1 MGAHCRGG
9 EIGRRA
15 SFRNWFR
22 KEWRFESSPRH
33 KSDIVVLKVKQEE
46 NNILEGIIRVT
57 GKGVGYFPVPDSEQD
72 LEIQPENLA
81 AALNRDRVKVEPLR
95 KEILGRKQARVV
107 EIVERHKTEFVGTL
121 EKTSE
126 GFFLVPDDKRMYR
139 DIFILEEKVKNAK
152 EGDKVQVKIV
162 EWPDPSKSPKGEM
175 IRVIGRAGEHNAEM
189 LGIVYESGFEV
200 DFPPEVETEAQAW
213 KEKYKKE
220 EKLKDRKDFRDT
232 TTFTIDPADAKDFD
246 DALSFKALPNG
257 DYEIG
262 VHIADVSHFVTE
274 KTELDK
280 EARKRGTSIYL
291 VDRTIPML
299 PEVLSNDLCS
309 LNPNEPKYAFSAVFV
324 MDKEAKVKE
333 RWFGKTLIE
342 SDKRFT
348 YEEAQEILDLPA
360 GRQVKSPFEEEL
372 KTLNELAKKLREE
385 KFRKGAIDFETE
397 EVKFVLDDLGKPIR
411 VYRKERKDTNKL
423 IEDFM
428 LLANREVA
436 TYMSRSGLSERGSS
450 DSQANSGHIANGAN
464 TRAAFVYRIHDA
476 PDREKIL
483 NLATFVKA
491 LGFKLNNKNGE
502 TTGEDIAQM
511 LRSVEGTPVEMLVKT
526 AAIRSMSKA
535 IYSTSNIGHFGLAF
549 EYYTHFT
556 SPIRRYPDLMVHRL
570 LFRFL
575 TKGQIEQDEI
585 IKYQRLCDD
594 SSEREIEAAEAER
607 ASIKYKQVEYM
618 SELLG
623 QEFDATISGVSEWG
637 VYVEEVE
644 TKAEGMVK
652 LRDMKD
658 DFYELNEKLYAIV
671 GKKTGKKYSLGD
683 KVRVKLIA
691 SDPERKTLDFQFV

>member
-1 MGAHCRGG
+1 M
-9 EIGRRA
+9 
-15 SFRNWFR
+15 
-22 KEWRFESSPRH
+22 K
-33 KSDIVVLKVKQEE
+33 EE
-46 NNILEGIIRVT
+46 NIFEGIIRVT
-57 GKGVGYFPVPDSEQD
+57 GKGVGYFPIADQEED
-72 LEIQPENLA
+72 LEIQPENIKT
-81 AALNRDRVKVEPLR
+81 ALNRDRVKIELLGQ
-95 KEILGRKQARVV
+95 EIYGRKQAKVV
-107 EIVERHKTEFVGTL
+107 DIVERHKTQFVGTL
-121 EKTSE
+121 EHGPE

-139 DIFILEEKVKNAK
+139 DIYIPFDSVRQCSPQAAQA
-152 EGDKVQVKIV
+152 GDKVQVKIV
-162 EWPDPSKSPKGEM
+162 EWSDPAKSPKGEI
-175 IRVIGRAGEHNAEM
+175 IRIIGKSGEHNAEM

-200 DFPPEVETEAQAW
+200 DFPKEVENEANAW
-213 KEKYKKE
+213 KNKYEKE
-220 EKLKDRKDFRDT
+220 DKLKDRKNFSKT

-246 DALSFKALPNG
+246 DAISFKTLPNG

-262 VHIADVSHFVTE
+262 IHIADVSHFVVE
-274 KTELDK
+274 KTELDR

-309 LNPNEPKYAFSAVFV
+309 LNPNESKYAFSAVFV
-324 MDKEAKVKE
+324 MNKDAQIKE

-348 YEEAQEILDLPA
+348 YEEAQEILDKKA
-360 GRQVKSPFEEEL
+360 GIFFDEL
-372 KTLNELAKKLREE
+372 KTLNELAKKLRKE

-411 VYRKERKDTNKL
+411 VYRKERKDTHKL

-436 TYMSRSGLSERGSS
+436 TYM
-450 DSQANSGHIANGAN
+450 HIANGAN

-511 LRSVEGTPVEMLVKT
+511 LRSVEGTSAEMLVKT
-526 AAIRSMSKA
+526 AAIRAMSKA

-618 SELLG
+618 SDFIG
-623 QEFDATISGVSEWG
+623 KEFDATLSGVSEWG
-637 VYVEEVE
+637 VYVEEVN

-683 KVRVKLIA
+683 KVRVKLVS

>member
-1 MGAHCRGG
+1 M
-9 EIGRRA
+9 
-15 SFRNWFR
+15 
-22 KEWRFESSPRH
+22 KEE
-33 KSDIVVLKVKQEE
+33 K

-57 GKGVGYFPVPDSEQD
+57 GKSVGYFSLPDQDQD
-72 LEIQPENLA
+72 LEIQPENLS
-81 AALNRDRVKVEPLR
+81 AALNRDRVRVELLGKKV
-95 KEILGRKQARVV
+95 LGREQARVI
-107 EIVERHKTEFVGTL
+107 EIIERHKTEFVGTL
-121 EKTSE
+121 EQTPE
-126 GFFLVPDDKRMYR
+126 GFFLVPDDKKMYR
-139 DIFILEEKVKNAK
+139 DIFVPLDSTNGASD
-152 EGDKVQVKIV
+152 GDKVQVKII
-162 EWPDPSKSPKGEM
+162 EWSDPSKSPKGEM
-175 IRVIGRAGEHNAEM
+175 LRIIGRAGEHNAEM

-200 DFPPEVETEAQAW
+200 DFPKEVENEANAW
-213 KEKYKKE
+213 KNKYEKE
-220 EKLKDRKDFRDT
+220 DKLKDRKNFSKT

-246 DALSFKALPNG
+246 DAISFKTLPNG

-262 VHIADVSHFVTE
+262 IHIADVSHFVVE
-274 KTELDK
+274 KTELDR

-309 LNPNEPKYAFSAVFV
+309 LNPNESKYAFSAVFV
-324 MDKEAKVKE
+324 MNKDAQIKE

-348 YEEAQEILDLPA
+348 YEEAQEILDKKA
-360 GRQVKSPFEEEL
+360 GIFFDEL
-372 KTLNELAKKLREE
+372 KTLNELAKKLRKE

-411 VYRKERKDTNKL
+411 VYRKERKDTHKL

-436 TYMSRSGLSERGSS
+436 TYM
-450 DSQANSGHIANGAN
+450 HIANGAN

-511 LRSVEGTPVEMLVKT
+511 LRSVEGTSAEMLVKT
-526 AAIRSMSKA
+526 AAIRAMSKA

-618 SELLG
+618 SDFIG
-623 QEFDATISGVSEWG
+623 KEFDATVSGVSEWG
-637 VYVEEVE
+637 VYVEEVN

-683 KVRVKLIA
+683 KIRVKLIA
-691 SDPERKTLDFQFV
+691 SDSERKTLDFQFV